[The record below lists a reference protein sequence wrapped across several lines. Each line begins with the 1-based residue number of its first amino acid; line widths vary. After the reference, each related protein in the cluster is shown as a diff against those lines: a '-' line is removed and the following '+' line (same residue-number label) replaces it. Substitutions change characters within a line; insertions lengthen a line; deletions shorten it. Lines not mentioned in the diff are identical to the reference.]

1 MNNKDAMAY
10 HLIKLKLYN
19 LDKPILSLDVI
30 NDIIVT
36 KEVLRQL
43 RHLSLHE
50 VN

>member
-19 LDKPILSLDVI
+19 LDKPVLSLDVI
-30 NDIIVT
+30 SDIIVT
-36 KEVLRQL
+36 KEILRQL

-50 VN
+50 